1 MRPLRL
7 GVLQFASILRDPSSN
22 RRRISEW
29 NARGESDLLLT
40 PELSLT
46 GYALADDAR
55 SVAVPAECGQPL
67 AFGAEGT
74 DSEPADQEPADQAG
88 GPIRDRLVGF
98 VERGRGGLPYNS
110 AAVLREGRVQFVQR
124 KIYLPTYGMFD
135 EGRYFANG
143 KELGTFETPGG
154 WRAGILICEDFW
166 HPSLAY
172 LHATAGIDLL
182 LVMAAAPGRGLWN
195 GGEEG
200 GRYESWDS
208 WRRIARVT
216 AELYG
221 MYVAVANRVGVEGG
235 VTFAGGSLVV
245 DPRGRIIAEAGS
257 SEEELLEVELDREE
271 IARSRGRG
279 GHFRDDDPHFTL
291 RELRRITG
299 SG

>member
-29 NARGESDLLLT
+29 NGHAESDLLLT

-46 GYALADDAR
+46 GYALGDDAR
-55 SVAVPAECGQPL
+55 SYAVPAERGQPL
-67 AFGAEGT
+67 TLDGEGGDSNADDHAVGA
-74 DSEPADQEPADQAG
+74 SA
-88 GPIRDRLVGF
+88 RDRVVGF
-98 VERGRGGLPYNS
+98 VERGRSGLPYNA
-110 AAVLREGRVQFVQR
+110 AAVLRAGRVQFVQR

-143 KELGTFETPGG
+143 KELGTFETDGG
-154 WRAGILICEDFW
+154 WRVGILICEDFW

-172 LHATAGIDLL
+172 LQATAGVDLL

-208 WRRIARVT
+208 WRRIGRVT

-235 VTFAGGSLVV
+235 VTFAGGSLIA
-245 DPRGRIIAEAGS
+245 DPGGRIIAEAGS
-257 SEEELLEVELDREE
+257 DGEELLEVELDPQE

-299 SG
+299 S

>member
-1 MRPLRL
+1 MRTLRL
-7 GVLQFASILRDPSSN
+7 GVLQFASALREPSLN

-46 GYALADDAR
+46 GYHLADDTR
-55 SVAVPAECGQPL
+55 SFAVAAEVGQQL
-67 AFGAEGT
+67 AFDGERTGSGAEDHAIGAPT
-74 DSEPADQEPADQAG
+74 
-88 GPIRDRLVGF
+88 RDRVVGF
-98 VERGRGGLPYNS
+98 VERGRSGLPYNA
-110 AAVLREGRVQFVQR
+110 AAVLRAARVRFVQR

-143 KELGTFETPGG
+143 KEIGTFETSGG
-154 WRAGILICEDFW
+154 WRVGILICEDFW

-172 LHATAGIDLL
+172 LHATAGVDLL

-208 WRRIARVT
+208 WRRIARVS

-221 MYVAVANRVGVEGG
+221 MYIAVANRVGVEGG
-235 VTFAGGSLVV
+235 VTFAGGSLIV
-245 DPRGRIIAEAGS
+245 DPLGRIIAAAGS
-257 SEEELLEVELDREE
+257 AEEELLEVELDPEE

-299 SG
+299 SE